1 MRPTQRHFLETT
13 AALAHAA
20 ESESLEGH
28 SEYEKMLLLLARCKK
43 QLKEIQST
51 EQKEK
56 RKAQMLA
63 DFRPWIE
70 GALKE
75 ANGKQDDVL
84 MTWQVW
90 AIDAGEFELALR
102 IAEYA
107 LHQNLVLP
115 EVFHRTL
122 GTTLAEE
129 FADRAKNARNQ
140 GQAFELD
147 YLLRIAEL
155 TANEDMP
162 DQSRARLYREIGE
175 CQLIDQ
181 PEQALENLER
191 AWALDEK
198 IGVKGTVSKL
208 RKQLA
213 KAEPTAAADIQ
224 EQA

>member
-1 MRPTQRHFLETT
+1 MRPTKRHFIETT
-13 AALAHAA
+13 AAQLHAVDNL
-20 ESESLEGH
+20 SLEGH

-63 DFRPWIE
+63 DFLPWIE
-70 GALKE
+70 GALTE

-90 AIDAGEFELALR
+90 AIDAGEYELALR

-115 EVFHRTL
+115 DVFSRTL

-129 FADRAKNARNQ
+129 FADRAKASRNQ
-140 GQAFELD
+140 GQGFELS

-175 CQLIDQ
+175 RQIADN
-181 PEQALENLER
+181 PTQALANLER
-191 AWALDEK
+191 AWKLDEG

-208 RKQLA
+208 RKQRA
-213 KAEPTAAADIQ
+213 KAEQSTAEKIQ
-224 EQA
+224 E